1 MDSTELRHNN
11 HRIVLEAI
19 KENSLS
25 RILQLE
31 SRFVE
36 DAKPD
41 SLWQMAI
48 LAGIADR
55 VKLKS
60 QLLSYQVPTYY
71 GMICAEYARL

>member
-1 MDSTELRHNN
+1 LR
-11 HRIVLEAI
+11 
-19 KENSLS
+19 
-25 RILQLE
+25 
-31 SRFVE
+31 

-41 SLWQMAI
+41 GLWQMAI
-48 LAGIADR
+48 LAGIVDR